1 MSQGCSCDCGHRCW
15 DEASDPGPVDLSDR
29 AIRPLPQKRL
39 RLHAA
44 PGQLGESPVTLPKS
58 TPVSAAGASSE
69 SDSDGDLDARHT
81 RNARPAARVRN
92 VACSTEA
99 EPGQAGHPPRG
110 HLSGA
115 AQERW
120 ENHDRTP
127 LPDRLADEAHDG
139 STHTSNSHDHDSDAS
154 ESPPTSPAS
163 VSPRVKS
170 NERASHGGSVLFG
183 AEGRRIVETLSTA
196 SSFSPAGLFGG
207 LGLATL
213 HPSLAPGSAGERDF
227 PDEEDILEGDEDSYG
242 VVDRSHP
249 PVEPTMASQQAAM
262 ALVVGVGG
270 SNKKKRKVPGVTEPR
285 DVNPPAAEDAGS
297 ANAQSATA
305 AKPVVN
311 TLPSDP
317 RELFA
322 EKGLLAPLNPP
333 RTAEAALAKWRIR
346 PPHVS
351 LCTSC
356 YSSRR
361 SRRKRFRRD
370 EAKLPPVA
378 LPAAPAFVP
387 PAQPREGPPRL
398 PPGSGA
404 KGSKA
409 IKLAMKAAKEREK
422 EKERVRN
429 LFGQIRL
436 PDLWDP
442 QGTANPSPGFVTR
455 SIKAD
460 LDRKRRAAKEASTE
474 QPQSAPLRSANGM
487 ADDEPTFETLLAA
500 TPPQLD
506 LFTFFERPPDTVES
520 RWTALNDQKVRLKA
534 AKERAA
540 KARDE
545 EERRRKEKEARDARD
560 EDAPPLADP
569 PVADVAPGT
578 QLAPPLSGSA
588 VAPIPPPSLHA
599 SGPAG
604 SDPLA
609 PAPPTQGRPQTLAE
623 PPTGEGGPGGP
634 PPSAPLPPT
643 PTAAPT
649 SPPPAG
655 AAPATRKAPPKK
667 GKKKRSAHANALNVH
682 HRDNYVPSRAPA
694 PGQAAHHE
702 QPPRFMSWPASEEAI
717 ASAGPYASTC
727 GGGHY
732 CSSDEWL
739 CLFCEYEL
747 FYGEESL
754 LYKAVRRRKNV
765 LKVRKKAQD
774 RANKVTHVPE
784 ASTASS
790 SANHSEGHAQ
800 RTLAPLKGE
809 SVAEAKPPSPRA
821 SPEEVS

>member
-15 DEASDPGPVDLSDR
+15 DEASDTGPVDLSDR

-44 PGQLGESPVTLPKS
+44 PVQLDESLVATPKQLL
-58 TPVSAAGASSE
+58 TSAASASSSSE
-69 SDSDGDLDARHT
+69 SDSDADDRLTRDAR
-81 RNARPAARVRN
+81 AAARARAASQSV
-92 VACSTEA
+92 EA
-99 EPGQAGHPPRG
+99 GRGQLKQGFQE
-110 HLSGA
+110 HLDGA
-115 AQERW
+115 AQDRW
-120 ENHDRTP
+120 EEDDGAAPH
-127 LPDRLADEAHDG
+127 PDRLADEAHDG
-139 STHTSNSHDHDSDAS
+139 STHTSNSHEHESTAS

-163 VSPRVKS
+163 VSPRIKS
-170 NERASHGGSVLFG
+170 ESQVDQGPAVLFG
-183 AEGRRIVETLSTA
+183 DEGRRIVDSLTTA

-213 HPSLAPGSAGERDF
+213 HPSLAPNVDRDF
-227 PDEEDILEGDEDSYG
+227 VDEEDILEGDEDSYG
-242 VVDRSHP
+242 IVDRSHP
-249 PVEPTMASQQAAM
+249 PVEPTIASQQAAM
-262 ALVVGVGG
+262 ALVVGPGG
-270 SNKKKRKVPGVTEPR
+270 SNKKKRKVPGLAETR
-285 DVNPPAAEDAGS
+285 DVNPVAESVGTSTGQTATPA
-297 ANAQSATA
+297 Q
-305 AKPVVN
+305 PIVN
-311 TLPSDP
+311 SLPSDP

-351 LCTSC
+351 LCITC

-378 LPAAPAFVP
+378 LPAVPAFVP

-442 QGTANPSPGFVTR
+442 QGTSNPSPGFVTR

-460 LDRKRRAAKEASTE
+460 LDRKRRSVKEAPPAEPYPT
-474 QPQSAPLRSANGM
+474 PPDSADGTAVE
-487 ADDEPTFETLLAA
+487 EPTSHSFLDAS
-500 TPPQLD
+500 PPQLD
-506 LFTFFERPPDTVES
+506 LFTFFERPPDAIES

-540 KARDE
+540 KAREE

-560 EDAPPLADP
+560 EDAPPLADA
-569 PVADVAPGT
+569 PVPEGAPST
-578 QLAPPLSGSA
+578 TLAPPFTNGA
-588 VAPIPPPSLHA
+588 AAPMRVPPPHA
-599 SGPAG
+599 AATAFSNPSAGPRSKQARPQA
-604 SDPLA
+604 SADTPPA
-609 PAPPTQGRPQTLAE
+609 PAS
-623 PPTGEGGPGGP
+623 GPGGP
-634 PPSAPLPPT
+634 PPAAPLPPT
-643 PTAAPT
+643 PAPAST
-649 SPPPAG
+649 PAPSPLPPAT
-655 AAPATRKAPPKK
+655 ATPRKAPPKK

-694 PGQAAHHE
+694 PGQAAQE
-702 QPPRFMSWPASEEAI
+702 PPPRFMSWPASEEAI
-717 ASAGPYASTC
+717 ASAGPFASTC

-732 CSSDEWL
+732 CSPDEWL

-774 RANKVTHVPE
+774 RANKATHAPE
-784 ASTASS
+784 TSATPSS
-790 SANHSEGHAQ
+790 GTPGAHPHHSHARQDEG
-800 RTLAPLKGE
+800 PI
-809 SVAEAKPPSPRA
+809 EAKPPSPPA
-821 SPEEVS
+821 TPEEVS